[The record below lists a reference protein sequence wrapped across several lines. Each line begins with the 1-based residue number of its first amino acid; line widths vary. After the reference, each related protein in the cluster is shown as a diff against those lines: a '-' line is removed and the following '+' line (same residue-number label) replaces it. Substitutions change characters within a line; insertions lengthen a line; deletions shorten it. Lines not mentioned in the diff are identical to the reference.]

1 MFLKKGKKE
10 AQDASQHRSH
20 TVHRYSS
27 YSDYMQMNNRQDQH
41 NPWTTNQLL
50 KSANLRAEQAKKI
63 DHAKLFNLC
72 EQTRHADFTR

>member
-1 MFLKKGKKE
+1 M
-10 AQDASQHRSH
+10 QMNNR
-20 TVHRYSS
+20 
-27 YSDYMQMNNRQDQH
+27 QMNNRQDQH